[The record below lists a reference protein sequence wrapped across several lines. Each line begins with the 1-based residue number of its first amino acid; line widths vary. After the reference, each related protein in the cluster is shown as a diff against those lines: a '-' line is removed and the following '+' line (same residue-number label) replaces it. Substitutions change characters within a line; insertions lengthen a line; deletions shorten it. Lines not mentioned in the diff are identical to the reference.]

1 MKITQK
7 DVQYVANLANLELTT
22 QERARMEKDLT
33 AVLDY
38 IDQLSEVDTS
48 AVEPMTQGVQIAAF
62 GSDHGVSLRPD
73 EVRDCLPREAAL
85 QNAPLAADGFFRVPK
100 VIER

>member
-7 DVQYVANLANLELTT
+7 DVQYVANLASLELTA
-22 QERARMEKDLT
+22 QETAPMEKDLT
-33 AVLDY
+33 AILDY

-48 AVEPMTQGVQIAAF
+48 AVEPMTLGVQIAAID
-62 GSDHGVSLRPD
+62 SDPALNLRPD

>member
-7 DVQYVANLANLELTT
+7 DVQYVANLANLELTA
-22 QERARMEKDLT
+22 QETASMEKDLT

-48 AVEPMTQGVQIAAF
+48 SVEPMTQGVQIVAL
-62 GSDHGVSLRPD
+62 GGDPSVNLRPD
-73 EVRDCLPREAAL
+73 EVRDCLPREQAL